1 MPRRSPS
8 SSVGRIATPQPA
20 FDHVRIIVPLL
31 LGSSIAAA
39 EPLPAHYAPLFERG
53 KSWTYDTSLQY
64 FGGEDD
70 PKTGKPLR
78 HTDRDKATCKVVD
91 VKQRAGAAISHI
103 TCDKDLGRKFDVA
116 GFYAGTAEGLWRFAE
131 TDQPPDAAA
140 IRAILKE
147 PPRIAAKPVVVETV
161 RRIEMLDPKHDAIIS
176 GVRESPKIHGWCVYE
191 DSSNADP
198 DGGRVSVCYGA
209 NIGIQSGYDDV
220 GGELNK
226 LEFTVR

>member
-1 MPRRSPS
+1 MRL
-8 SSVGRIATPQPA
+8 
-20 FDHVRIIVPLL
+20 IIPLL
-31 LGSSIAAA
+31 LVSTVAAA

-53 KSWTYDTSLQY
+53 KTWVYDTSLQY

-78 HTDRDKATCKVVD
+78 HTDRDKVTCKVVD
-91 VKQRAGAAISHI
+91 VAKRSGAMISHI

-116 GFYAGTAEGLWRFAE
+116 GYYACTAEGLWRFGE
-131 TDQPPDAAA
+131 SEQPPDADT
-140 IRAILKE
+140 IKELLKE
-147 PPRIAAKPVVVETV
+147 PPQIAAKPVVVEKV
-161 RRIEMLDPKHDAIIS
+161 RRVEMLDPKHDTIIS
-176 GVRESPKIHGWCVYE
+176 GVRESPKIHGWCVFE

-198 DGGRVSVCYGA
+198 DGGRVVACYGA

-226 LEFTVR
+226 FEFTVRQ